1 VSPLEPFKTLPFSRW
16 TAIVILLG
24 LSVIFAS
31 NHIAARFAFD
41 NGANVVSAVLIRSIG
56 TAAAMFGLIQ
66 LAKLSWRLP
75 GLTFR
80 RAIIIGVLVAA
91 QSFCL
96 YSAVAKI
103 PVALALL
110 VFNLFSL
117 CYTLL
122 NWAISKVRPSNTTL
136 AIFPIV
142 LLGLALALNPLG
154 WGAAQAPSAIE
165 KSKLYLGVSFA
176 FAAAFL
182 FGLVLTF
189 TERWMGK
196 VDGRLRTFISMIVVG
211 FLALIVVIF
220 GQAQFPYNAI
230 GWAGLLGLTLAYGTA
245 FSCLFTLM
253 PRLNMPANSAVMNF
267 EPIASLLLAWS
278 LLGQKLL
285 PIQVLGALLVV
296 GAIVAI
302 GLVNRK

>member
-1 VSPLEPFKTLPFSRW
+1 MNPLDPNKALPFSRW
-16 TAIVILLG
+16 TAICVLLG
-24 LSVIFAS
+24 LAIVFAA

-56 TAAAMFGLIQ
+56 TAAAMFALIQ
-66 LAKLSWRLP
+66 FAKLSLSLP
-75 GLTFR
+75 KLTLK
-80 RAIIIGVLVAA
+80 RAVIVGVLVAV
-91 QSFCL
+91 QSYCL

-122 NWAISKVRPSNTTL
+122 NWAINKVRPTNQVL
-136 AIFPIV
+136 AIFPAV
-142 LLGLALALNPLG
+142 LIGLALALNPFA

-165 KSKLYLGVSFA
+165 NSTLFIGVQYA
-176 FAAAFL
+176 FAAAVS
-182 FGLVLTF
+182 FGLILTY
-189 TERWMGK
+189 TERWMAG
-196 VDGRLRTFISMIVVG
+196 VNGRLRTLISMLVVG
-211 FLALIVVIF
+211 VLALMATLS
-220 GQAQFPYNAI
+220 GHAQFPSNSV
-230 GWAGLLGLTLAYGTA
+230 GWGGLLGLTLAYGTA

-253 PRLNMPANSAVMNF
+253 PRLNMQSNSAVMNF

-285 PIQVLGALLVV
+285 PIQVLGSLLVV

>member
-1 VSPLEPFKTLPFSRW
+1 VSPVEPFKKPSFSRW
-16 TAIVILLG
+16 TAIAILLV
-24 LSVIFAS
+24 LAVVFAV

-41 NGANVVSAVLIRSIG
+41 DGTNVVTAVLIRSIG
-56 TAAAMFGLIQ
+56 TAAAMFILVQ
-66 LAKLSWRLP
+66 SAKLSWRLP
-75 GLTFR
+75 GLTLK
-80 RAIIIGVLVAA
+80 RAFLIGILVAF

-96 YSAVAKI
+96 YSSVAKI

-122 NWAISKVRPSNTTL
+122 SWAINKVRPTNTTL

-142 LLGLALALNPLG
+142 LVGLGLALNPFG
-154 WGAAQAPSAIE
+154 WGSIQSASAIE
-165 KSKLYLGVSFA
+165 NHTLLVGVSYA
-176 FAAAFL
+176 FAAAL
-182 FGLVLTF
+182 SFGFVLTL
-189 TERWMGK
+189 TERWMGGI
-196 VDGRLRTFISMIVVG
+196 DGRLRTLISMVVVSALAFIVVLLG
-211 FLALIVVIF
+211 H
-220 GQAQFPYNAI
+220 AQFPQNAI
-230 GWAGLLGLTLAYGTA
+230 GWAGLFGLTLAYGTA
-245 FSCLFTLM
+245 FSFLFTLM

-285 PIQVLGALLVV
+285 PIQVLGAFLVV

-302 GLVNRK
+302 GLVSRK

>member
-1 VSPLEPFKTLPFSRW
+1 VSTVEPFKKPSFSRW
-16 TAIVILLG
+16 TAIVILLV
-24 LSVIFAS
+24 LAVIFAA

-41 NGANVVSAVLIRSIG
+41 NGTNVVTAVLVRSIG
-56 TAAAMFGLIQ
+56 TAAAMLALVQ

-75 GLTFR
+75 ALTLS
-80 RAIIIGVLVAA
+80 RAIIIGVLVAV

-96 YSAVAKI
+96 YSSVAKI

-122 NWAISKVRPSNTTL
+122 NWVINKVRPTNTTL

-142 LLGLALALNPLG
+142 LAGLGLALNPFG
-154 WGAAQAPSAIE
+154 WGALEPSSAI
-165 KSKLYLGVSFA
+165 KNHTLLVGVSYA
-176 FAAAFL
+176 FAAAL
-182 FGLVLTF
+182 SFGLVLTL
-189 TERWMGK
+189 TERWMGG
-196 VDGRLRTFISMIVVG
+196 VDGRLRTLISMVVVGVLAFIVVLLG
-211 FLALIVVIF
+211 H
-220 GQAQFPYNAI
+220 AQLPQNAI
-230 GWAGLLGLTLAYGTA
+230 GWGGLFGLTLAYGTA

>member
-1 VSPLEPFKTLPFSRW
+1 VNPLQPFKTRPFSRW
-16 TAIVILLG
+16 TAIAVLLG
-24 LSVIFAS
+24 LSVIFAA

-41 NGANVVSAVLIRSIG
+41 NGANVVSAVLVRSIG
-56 TAAAMFGLIQ
+56 TAAGMFALIQ
-66 LAKLSWRLP
+66 FAKLSWNLP
-75 GLTFR
+75 AFTLK
-80 RAIIIGVLVAA
+80 RAIVVGVLVAI

-122 NWAISKVRPSNTTL
+122 NWAINHVRPTNRVL

-142 LLGLALALNPLG
+142 LIGLGLALNPFA
-154 WGAAQAPSAIE
+154 WGAAQSPSAIE
-165 KSKLYLGVSFA
+165 DSTLIIGVTYA
-176 FAAAFL
+176 FAAALSFA
-182 FGLVLTF
+182 LVLTY
-189 TERWMGK
+189 TERWMGG
-196 VDGRLRTFISMIVVG
+196 VDGRIRTLISMLVVG
-211 FLALIVVIF
+211 VLAFFVVLL
-220 GQAQFPYNAI
+220 GHARFPDNAV
-230 GWAGLLGLTLAYGTA
+230 GWAGLVGLTLAYGTA
-245 FSCLFTLM
+245 FGCLFTLM
-253 PRLNMPANSAVMNF
+253 PRFNMQSNSAVMNF

-285 PIQVLGALLVV
+285 PIQVLGSVLVV